1 MRLVWMFLIT
11 AALPAYAQ
19 PDTTEQNLTRT
30 RMAVVPFKNNTGSK
44 QFEIITAGIAESITT
59 ALSGSGKFDFVE
71 RLQVDKA
78 LSEQDF
84 QMTDLVDSKTVQS
97 MGAILGVEYIII
109 GDLQKIGTRFR
120 INARRMRVSDG
131 KLAESASASG
141 EEDDLFDMQDEV
153 AEKLIEQFEQRNEK

>member
-141 EEDDLFDMQDEV
+141 E
-153 AEKLIEQFEQRNEK
+153 

>member
-1 MRLVWMFLIT
+1 MRYVWIFLIST
-11 AALPAYAQ
+11 FLPLYAK
-19 PDTTEQNLTRT
+19 PDTTQHGQTKT

-44 QFEIITAGIAESITT
+44 QFEVITAGIAESITT
-59 ALSGSGKFDFVE
+59 VLSGSGKFDFIE

-84 QMTDLVDSKTVQS
+84 QMTDLVDPKTVQS